1 MWAVMKPGRQ
11 PMHNSQ
17 SCHSPVKSENLK
29 VRVLLPLS
37 LASAI
42 LVGSFVTGVHLTKQ
56 RQIRSSL
63 AREAALAGDYARL
76 RLSEDR
82 ENLSPVLEALEK
94 DRRLAEAS
102 LAEEIAA
109 SNKLILAGAGLGLG
123 VWSLLFVLFYIVL
136 NRADDR
142 QRADLADREEAE
154 ERLRKSHDQLI
165 DALRREKRISM
176 SLEATM
182 EQLKAATDVAQ
193 AATRAK
199 SEFLANIS
207 HEIRTPMTAILGF
220 AENLLDLS
228 MPESERINA
237 AQTIRSNGEHLL
249 QILND
254 ILDISKIEAGKLQI
268 ENIKCSPIHLVQE
281 VMSLM
286 RVRSDAKGLSLRTEF
301 AGPVPETI
309 HTDSTRLRQILI
321 NLVGNAVKFTEV
333 GSVRLVV
340 GMLRTQ
346 PERPMMVFDII
357 DTGVGLTQEQIDRLF
372 HPFTQGDSSTTR
384 MHGGTGLGLTI
395 SKRLAEMLGGAITVQ
410 SQPGLGSTFRLTVET
425 GPLEGVPMI
434 EQPEAAQ
441 SADQHKHDG
450 SPKDLRWSA
459 SILLAE
465 DGPDNQRLISYM
477 LKKAGADVAVAE
489 NGQDAVT
496 MVLEAHHRNMPYA
509 LVLMDM
515 QMPVMDGYEATRQLR
530 AHGYEGPIIAL
541 TAHAMTGDR
550 DKCLSAGCSDYAAKP
565 IDRAALLRL
574 IQQHL
579 AAVPCP
585 A

>member
-1 MWAVMKPGRQ
+1 MKPGRQ
-11 PMHNSQ
+11 HMHNSQ

-37 LASAI
+37 LALAI
-42 LVGSFVTGVHLTKQ
+42 LVGSFVTGVYLTEQ

-63 AREAALAGDYARL
+63 SREAALAGDYARL
-76 RLSEDR
+76 RLREDR
-82 ENLSPVLEALEK
+82 ENLSPVLETLEK

-102 LAEEIAA
+102 LAEETAA
-109 SNKLILAGAGLGLG
+109 SNKLILASAGLGLG
-123 VWSLLFVLFYIVL
+123 VWSLLFVLFYTIL

-182 EQLKAATDVAQ
+182 EQLKAATDVAK

-228 MPESERINA
+228 MPESERITA
-237 AQTIRSNGEHLL
+237 AQIIRNNGEHLL

-268 ENIKCSPIHLVQE
+268 ENIKCSPIDLVQE

-286 RVRSDAKGLSLRTEF
+286 RVRSDAKGLSLRTEY
-301 AGPVPETI
+301 AGPVPVTI

-321 NLVGNAVKFTEV
+321 NLVGNAVKFTEI

-340 GMLRTQ
+340 GTSRTQ
-346 PERPMMVFDII
+346 ADRPMMVFDII

-384 MHGGTGLGLTI
+384 THGGTGLGLTI
-395 SKRLAEMLGGAITVQ
+395 SKRLAEMLGGAITVH

-425 GPLEGVPMI
+425 GPLDGVPMI

-441 SADQHKHDG
+441 SADQHKHGG
-450 SPKDLRWSA
+450 SPKDLRLSV

-477 LKKAGADVAVAE
+477 LKKAGADVAVAD

-515 QMPVMDGYEATRQLR
+515 QMPVMDGYEASRQLR

-565 IDRAALLRL
+565 IDRATLMRL

-579 AAVPCP
+579 APTPCTV
-585 A
+585 